1 MAQPATSPS
10 IGGAIWRHSLLA
22 VTVFAIV
29 IAGVGWWLH
38 SAPRKYT
45 ATATL
50 TATPVTSLLESTG
63 NIDNL
68 QETLAQVAKS
78 QSVLQDVSTRLN
90 GQRSVAT
97 LRDEVTGTH
106 VTGTA
111 LIRVTVT
118 DSHPQTAS
126 NIANTVAAVLPA
138 HDPSR
143 GLLRFAQVDPARP
156 PATYASPNTK
166 VVVLAGIGL
175 GLLLAFGL
183 ALLYDALAGRV
194 ETVDQLRASTG
205 AEVLTAVRRPR
216 RLSTSP
222 AAHGGDASAHAFRA
236 LRAAL
241 PLADTDK
248 PFGAVVVAS
257 ASTKRDVSP
266 WLAVNLAVALART
279 RRSVLLID
287 GSGAT
292 PAYPALGGDEA
303 VGLLDVLRDD
313 LKIEE
318 VFTEGQLHGV
328 TVLPRGP
335 VGPEWT
341 INHFESRFQKLLAEV
356 AGRFEAVIVVA
367 PPLVES
373 EDAKAMAIGG
383 SLVLVVAARTIRA
396 AVLGGLMTELRSAQV
411 PVLGTVLIR

>member
-1 MAQPATSPS
+1 MAQPAASTS
-10 IGGAIWRHSLLA
+10 IGGAIWRHILLA

-29 IAGVGWWLH
+29 IAGVGWWLY

-63 NIDNL
+63 NIENL
-68 QETLAQVAKS
+68 QETLAEVAKS
-78 QSVLQDVSTRLN
+78 QSVLQDVSARLN
-90 GQRSVAT
+90 GQRSLAT
-97 LRDEVTGTH
+97 LRDEVSGTH

-118 DSHPQTAS
+118 DSDPRIAS
-126 NIANTVAAVLPA
+126 NIANTVATVLPA

-143 GLLRFAQVDPARP
+143 GLLHFAQVDPARP
-156 PATYASPNTK
+156 PTTYASPNTK

-175 GLLLAFGL
+175 GLLLAIGL

-194 ETVDQLRASTG
+194 ETLDQLRASTG

-216 RLSTSP
+216 RLSTLP
-222 AAHGGDASAHAFRA
+222 AADGGAASAHAFRA

-248 PFGAVVVAS
+248 PFGAIVVAS
-257 ASTKRDVSP
+257 ASTKHDVSP

-287 GSGAT
+287 GSGT
-292 PAYPALGGDEA
+292 TRDYPALGGDEPA
-303 VGLLDVLRDD
+303 GLLDVLRDD
-313 LKIEE
+313 AKADD
-318 VFTEGQLHGV
+318 VFVDGPVHGV

-335 VGPEWT
+335 VAPDSA
-341 INHFESRFQKLLAEV
+341 INHFESRFQKLLTEV
-356 AGRFEAVIVVA
+356 AGRFDAVIVVA
-367 PPLVES
+367 PPLIES

-383 SLVLVVAARTIRA
+383 SLVLAVAARTMRA